1 MGTAPAPRP
10 DPAGVHLPG
19 GGVGG
24 PEPDDLVALML
35 INEAWYASVDGS
47 DPDEV
52 KRMKELAESAR
63 AAHLLLAGST

>member
-1 MGTAPAPRP
+1 
-10 DPAGVHLPG
+10 
-19 GGVGG
+19 
-24 PEPDDLVALML
+24 ML